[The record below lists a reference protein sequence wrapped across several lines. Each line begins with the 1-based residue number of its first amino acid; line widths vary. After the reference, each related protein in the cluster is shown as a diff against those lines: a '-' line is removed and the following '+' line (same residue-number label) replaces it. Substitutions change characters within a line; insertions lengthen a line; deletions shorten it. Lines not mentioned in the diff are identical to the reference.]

1 MRKCL
6 LAILFL
12 GLLAMPLPAQD
23 HPRFEVFG
31 GYQYLHLGGGNSN
44 GLGTGEG
51 FNGWNASVTGNITN
65 HFGIE
70 GNFGGAYDTIS
81 SIDFKMYTYS
91 GGPVVFSESGRLK
104 PFAHVLFGGVH
115 LTGST
120 SFVVDSIQSQA
131 NSASISWNG
140 YTIMA
145 GGGLDVKVNRAI
157 AVRLAQFDWVYYNL
171 SDTSFSGTPVP
182 GFSASNNVRLA
193 SGIVVRF

>member
-1 MRKCL
+1 MGKFL
-6 LAILFL
+6 LAIVFL
-12 GLLAMPLPAQD
+12 ALVAIPLLAQD
-23 HPRFEVFG
+23 HPRLEVFG

-44 GLGTGEG
+44 GLTNGEG

-70 GNFGGAYDTIS
+70 GNFGGAYDTVNS
-81 SIDFKMYTYS
+81 VDFKAYTYT
-91 GGPVVFSESGRLK
+91 GGPVLFTESGRFK

-115 LTGST
+115 LTGSASFT
-120 SFVVDSIQSQA
+120 SAPQA
-131 NSASISWNG
+131 TSASISWNG

-171 SDTSFSGTPVP
+171 SDTTFSGSSVP
-182 GFSASNNVRLA
+182 GFSASNNVRIA
-193 SGIVVRF
+193 SGIAVRF